1 MSDTPE
7 NEDGN
12 APRPGFSGSEP
23 EQPAQAFTPPSEGP
37 QIRPGFSP
45 TEGEDA
51 ATGRPEEIAIPAGTP
66 RARPGFGARRRPGAA
81 ASGDTAQAGTRPAAK
96 GNPLAGVNDKT
107 KRRQQVLLASGAG
120 VMLLAASYFIT
131 GDNHKK
137 KGLDPT
143 IDGRQEVPISTDAMV
158 NKVEDNKTWMAQ
170 SSNRLNM
177 QDGRIKQLEGET
189 GRVAQLQDQIEQL
202 KQQNLDIRN
211 NGQKVIAAYESENQ
225 NLRTSSSSAGSGAA
239 SAPAGDPFRASGPTY
254 GQAGGYDMQGAAMG
268 PQGMSQAMTPAEVK
282 VISFDKSAAGAAGG
296 AGTGGG
302 PGSARPD
309 SSPVVV
315 EDSPEYLPPN
325 SYAPAKVIVGVD
337 ASAGVNSQT
346 DPLPV
351 VLRITGPARSVVQG
365 GRVLTTRIEGCVI
378 NGAARG
384 DLSAEKVYVKLAKM
398 TCDQPGGRV
407 AVSEVKGFISFAG
420 KAGVRGRVVSREGSL
435 VGQALLA
442 GIAGGFGRGFAANT
456 NAALTGVQIATNGKR
471 EELGAGD
478 IVKGGLGNGVAE
490 AGDMVSKYLIER
502 AEQYQPII
510 EMPTGINV
518 EIVFLDGAYVR
529 TPR

>member
-1 MSDTPE
+1 
-7 NEDGN
+7 
-12 APRPGFSGSEP
+12 
-23 EQPAQAFTPPSEGP
+23 
-37 QIRPGFSP
+37 
-45 TEGEDA
+45 
-51 ATGRPEEIAIPAGTP
+51 
-66 RARPGFGARRRPGAA
+66 
-81 ASGDTAQAGTRPAAK
+81 
-96 GNPLAGVNDKT
+96 
-107 KRRQQVLLASGAG
+107 
-120 VMLLAASYFIT
+120 
-131 GDNHKK
+131 
-137 KGLDPT
+137 
-143 IDGRQEVPISTDAMV
+143 
-158 NKVEDNKTWMAQ
+158 
-170 SSNRLNM
+170 
-177 QDGRIKQLEGET
+177 
-189 GRVAQLQDQIEQL
+189 
-202 KQQNLDIRN
+202 
-211 NGQKVIAAYESENQ
+211 
-225 NLRTSSSSAGSGAA
+225 
-239 SAPAGDPFRASGPTY
+239 
-254 GQAGGYDMQGAAMG
+254 MG

-471 EELGAGD
+471 QELGAGD